1 MFGFHIATDWETE
14 ATAAL
19 QTRLEEEIRYLR
31 GQLDAEQQR
40 NERLMDNLCLVN
52 GTPPVSNEARAD
64 VKGKQAAIEKVRH
77 GLSELML
84 DEIPQ
89 IEEEHAEETPA
100 ILN

>member
-1 MFGFHIATDWETE
+1 MFGFHIATDRETE

-64 VKGKQAAIEKVRH
+64 VKGKQAKIAKLGE
-77 GLSELML
+77 GLKELFM
-84 DEIPQ
+84 EETV
-89 IEEEHAEETPA
+89 IEEESAEETLA
-100 ILN
+100 TLN